1 MKSILTALILSLG
14 LAGGVLAA
22 DNVDINTADAARLA
36 EVLKGIGE
44 AKAEA
49 IVDYREANGPFES
62 IDELVEVKGVGLRT
76 VDNNR
81 ERMTIAEKG

>member
-62 IDELVEVKGVGLRT
+62 IDELVEVKGVGRRT